1 MNIRDFIIERY
12 ISEKAN
18 EMFEVIWHN
27 IDVEI
32 KKKYNSSYKTERTKK
47 LLDMRK
53 ELRNISKEEFL
64 NLDLSVSN
72 KKGYRYFYNDGV
84 KRTE

>member
-32 KKKYNSSYKTERTKK
+32 KRLYNSPYETERIKK
-47 LLDMRK
+47 RLDMRK
-53 ELRNISKEEFL
+53 ELRNINKEEFL
-64 NLDLSVSN
+64 NLDFSVSS
-72 KKGYRYFYNDGV
+72 KGDYRYLYNDGV
-84 KRTE
+84 KRTK

>member
-27 IDVEI
+27 IDIEI
-32 KKKYNSSYKTERTKK
+32 KRLYNNSYETERTKK

-53 ELRNISKEEFL
+53 ELRKINKEEFL